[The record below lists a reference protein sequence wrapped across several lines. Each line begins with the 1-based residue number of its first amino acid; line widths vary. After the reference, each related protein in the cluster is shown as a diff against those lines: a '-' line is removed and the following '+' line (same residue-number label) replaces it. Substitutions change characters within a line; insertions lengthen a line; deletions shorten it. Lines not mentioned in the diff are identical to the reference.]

1 MSKEAECHMP
11 DCTRLF
17 GLDFP
22 IADVPETAELIARA
36 IDRGYRFQVV
46 TPNLEYVYWQR
57 HNPELGR
64 AMREAEIVTPDGMP
78 LVWLSKVPGARR
90 KPLPARVTGA
100 DLLPALCRLGGQRQ
114 WRVMLLG
121 GAPGVAEKAA
131 ERLVDRVPGLPA
143 PRTLSPDMHF
153 ETDALKE
160 RRVVEAINEYRPH
173 LLAVAM
179 GCPRQECWIRRVL
192 PRLDANAVMGV
203 GATLDFL
210 AGCQRRAPE
219 WMQNAGLEWL
229 WRLASSPRRL
239 GKRYLLTYPR
249 SIPLIVHELMHKPCE
264 SELVDEP
271 WWRTMLS
278 QDASGVIARK
288 PDVG

>member
-46 TPNLEYVYWQR
+46 TPNLEYIYWQR
-57 HNPELGR
+57 HNSELGQ
-64 AMREAEIVTPDGMP
+64 AMSEAEIVTPDGMP

-229 WRLASSPRRL
+229 WRLSQSPKRL
-239 GKRYLLTYPR
+239 AKRYLFVYPR
-249 SIPLIVHELMHKPCE
+249 VIPLIIEELCSVHLSTEP
-264 SELVDEP
+264 STP
-271 WWRTMLS
+271 WWQSSLS
-278 QDASGVIARK
+278 APPPEEKARHERI
-288 PDVG
+288 